1 MDYFNVDYD
10 YLNDYLS
17 EITRLYNNRVHNEE
31 DIQVKFDEFIK
42 DMIFRIL

>member
-1 MDYFNVDYD
+1 MNYFNVDYD
-10 YLNDYLS
+10 YFNDYLS
-17 EITRLYNNRVHNEE
+17 EITGLYNNRARNEE